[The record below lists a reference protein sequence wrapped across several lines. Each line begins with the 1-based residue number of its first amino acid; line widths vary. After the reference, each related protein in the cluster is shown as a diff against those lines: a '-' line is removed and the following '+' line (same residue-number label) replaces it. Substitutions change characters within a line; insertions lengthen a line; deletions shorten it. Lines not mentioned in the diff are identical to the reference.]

1 MAQGEQSGLAQG
13 SRKPGDLRA
22 SEFVPRN
29 MNGSGKL
36 WDKFGHVENY
46 SESLED
52 FVNCPNKIK

>member
-36 WDKFGHVENY
+36 WDKFGHVENDRAWRIL
-46 SESLED
+46 SI
-52 FVNCPNKIK
+52 V